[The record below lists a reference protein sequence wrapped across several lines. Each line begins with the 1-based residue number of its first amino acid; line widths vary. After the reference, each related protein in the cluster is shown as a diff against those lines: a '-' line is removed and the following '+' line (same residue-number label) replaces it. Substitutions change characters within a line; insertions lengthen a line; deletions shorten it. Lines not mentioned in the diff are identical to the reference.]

1 MSRSIKPS
9 AVQDRLRSA
18 TEETVLLDVRERGTY
33 AKGHLLFAASA
44 PLSRLE
50 RDIDRLVPRRATPV
64 VVIDNGG
71 GDGRAAMAAE
81 RLGGFGYSDI
91 HVLANGMAGWAA
103 AGEEVFDGVYV
114 PSKAFGEYVEEHCDT
129 PRISAD
135 ELMALKADG
144 TDLVIL
150 DSRPPKEYF
159 RMTIPGAINVPG
171 GELVHRVHDLAS
183 DPNTLVVV
191 NCAGRTRSIIGA
203 QSLINA
209 GVPNRVVALKNGTM
223 GWTLAGHTLEHE
235 QTRAAPPPS
244 EGGRTWARSAAAN
257 VALAY
262 EVPHIDS
269 ATLERFRAEA
279 EDHTLYIC
287 DVRTIE
293 EYITG
298 HVPGARHTP
307 GGQLVQATDSYVP
320 VINARVV
327 ICDDDGVRAT
337 MAASWL
343 RQLGRRNIFVLD
355 EEPVGELGPE
365 ITTVLGMPN
374 DRAEREIT
382 PTEAAAGA
390 ATVIDLAD
398 SRRFMAGHIASAWWT
413 VRARLVEAVPALPK
427 SDLIVLT
434 SPDGVIAHLAAPEV
448 ARLVNCPVRV
458 IAGGTNAWVEAG
470 LALVAGTDQMV
481 GERDDVHLLPY
492 DHPTDEIE
500 AAMHAYLDWETA
512 LVPRVTRDAV
522 ARFDVTRIE

>member
-1 MSRSIKPS
+1 
-9 AVQDRLRSA
+9 
-18 TEETVLLDVRERGTY
+18 
-33 AKGHLLFAASA
+33 
-44 PLSRLE
+44 
-50 RDIDRLVPRRATPV
+50 V
-64 VVIDNGG
+64 VVIDDGG
-71 GDGRAAMAAE
+71 GDRRAAMAAE
-81 RLGGFGYSDI
+81 RLGGFGYSDV
-91 HVLANGMAGWAA
+91 HVLESGMAGWAD

-171 GELVHRVHDLAS
+171 GELVHCVHDLAP
-183 DPNTLVVV
+183 DPSTLVVV

-209 GVPNRVVALKNGTM
+209 GVPNQVVALKNGTM

-235 QTRAAPPPS
+235 QTRAAPHPS
-244 EGGRTWARSAAAN
+244 DAGRAWARGAADDVAAA
-257 VALAY
+257 Y
-262 EVPHIDS
+262 DVPRIDG

-293 EYITG
+293 EYAAG
-298 HVPGARHTP
+298 HVPEARHTP
-307 GGQLVQATDSYVP
+307 GGQLVQATDSFVP
-320 VINARVV
+320 VSNARVV

-355 EEPVGELGPE
+355 AEPGTQTGPDAAA
-365 ITTVLGMPN
+365 VLGLPD

-382 PTEAAAGA
+382 PAEAAKMN

-398 SRRFMAGHIASAWWT
+398 SRRFMAGHVVGAWWM
-413 VRARLVEAVPALPK
+413 VRARLEEAMGALPK
-427 SDLIVLT
+427 SNSIILT
-434 SPDGVIAHLAAPEV
+434 SPDGVLAHLAAPEV
-448 ARLVNCPVRV
+448 ERLADCPVRV

-470 LALVAGTDQMV
+470 QALVAGADHMV
-481 GERDDVHLLPY
+481 GERDDLHLLPY
-492 DHPTDEIE
+492 DYPTDEVE
-500 AAMHAYLDWETA
+500 TAMHAYLDWETA

-522 ARFDVTRIE
+522 ARFDVTRTG